1 MILDRTKEFRSSTT
15 ITAATATISS
25 TATVADVTQPL
36 GVESMA
42 SAVLGEV
49 PTRQQQV
56 SSRYL
61 GLVVVPG
68 DVIVKLEVERRRG
81 EGVS

>member
-15 ITAATATISS
+15 ATTAIATIASTAA
-25 TATVADVTQPL
+25 VADVTKPQE
-36 GVESMA
+36 VE
-42 SAVLGEV
+42 SAVLGGEV
-49 PTRQQQV
+49 PTHEQQV

-68 DVIVKLEVERRRG
+68 DVIVRLEVEEKRG
-81 EGVS
+81 GDA

>member
-15 ITAATATISS
+15 TTAAAVTIASAIAV
-25 TATVADVTQPL
+25 TDVITPQ
-36 GVESMA
+36 GVESMVNA
-42 SAVLGEV
+42 RELAHE
-49 PTRQQQV
+49 QQV

-68 DVIVKLEVERRRG
+68 DVIVKLEVETRG
-81 EGVS
+81 GEDA